1 MLAWRLQQKNLPPTS
16 PIAIIT
22 GTNHTVQNCKGEFII
37 KDKQTPDDKI
47 SKKTI
52 TNHHNIHLDQ
62 NTKCNLTPKTND
74 LVLNIP

>member
-52 TNHHNIHLDQ
+52 TNHHNHSQHIH
-62 NTKCNLTPKTND
+62 
-74 LVLNIP
+74 